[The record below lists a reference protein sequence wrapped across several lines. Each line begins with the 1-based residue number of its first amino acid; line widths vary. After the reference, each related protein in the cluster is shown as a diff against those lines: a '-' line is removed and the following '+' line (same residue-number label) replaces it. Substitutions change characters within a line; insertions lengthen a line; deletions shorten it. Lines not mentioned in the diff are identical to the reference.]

1 MTHVRRPL
9 LALICLTALVAIVLA
24 SSATARSGHH
34 AGKITITVWDTE
46 TDPGP
51 AREMKILIS
60 QFEKAHP
67 NVTVKHVSKS
77 FDDYVST
84 IKLAASSNHAPD
96 LFEGNEGYQI
106 DQPLVQAKLIIPLD
120 TYAKRYGWNKRFGS
134 AATIADL
141 HWSTDGKTWGTGP
154 LWGIPH
160 KAEVVGAFYN
170 KKTLAKLGL
179 RVPTTFA
186 AFQHTLAAAAAQ
198 HVPPIMVGNLDRWP
212 MGHVF
217 MVLQSHFE
225 QPGKIAAWTYGHP
238 GATFDTAGTRQAA
251 TVLQQWAKAGYFE
264 SGFNGVSQT
273 NAAAR
278 FAKGEGLYFITG
290 PWENATFADPMGNN
304 VGFFTLPPGSSRTTG
319 AVSLPWHISSKS
331 PNQDTAAA
339 LLDFLTN
346 DHAAGVIARSGDLPA
361 APAPASALKKGS
373 SLAAI
378 VAAWHAKSASGG
390 LTPYLDWAT
399 ATMGDTLFGGLQE
412 LTASKTSPSDFT
424 KKVQADWNKSHG

>member
-1 MTHVRRPL
+1 MRHLRGL
-9 LALICLTALVAIVLA
+9 LFALVCATALVAIVLA
-24 SSATARSGHH
+24 SGAAARSSHSSDN
-34 AGKITITVWDTE
+34 ITLTVWDTE
-46 TDPGP
+46 TDAGP
-51 AREMKILIS
+51 SREMNTLIS

-67 NVTVKHVSKS
+67 NVTVKRVSKA
-77 FDDYVST
+77 FDDYTST
-84 IKLAASSNHAPD
+84 IKLAASSNKAPD

-106 DQPLVQAKLIIPLD
+106 DQPLVKAKLIIPID
-120 TYAKRYGWNKRFGS
+120 KYAKQYGWYKRFGS
-134 AATIADL
+134 LATIADL
-141 HWSTDGKTWGTGP
+141 RWTPDGKSWGSGP
-154 LWGIPH
+154 LWGIPQ
-160 KAEVVGAFYN
+160 KAEVVGVFYN

-179 RVPTTFA
+179 QVPKTFA
-186 AFQHTLAAAAAQ
+186 AFQHTLAVAAAQ
-198 HVPPIMVGNLDRWP
+198 KVPPIMVGNLDRWP

-225 QPGKIAAWTYGHP
+225 QAGKIASWTYGHP

-264 SGFNGVSQT
+264 SGFNGVGQP

-304 VGFFTLPPGSSRTTG
+304 VGFFPLPPGSARTTG

-331 PNQDTAAA
+331 SHQDTAAA

-346 DHAAGVIARSGDLPA
+346 DHAAGVVARSGDLPA
-361 APAPASALKKGS
+361 AKPPASALKKGS

-378 VAAWHAKSASGG
+378 VAAWHAKSSSGA

-412 LTASKTSPSDFT
+412 LTGNKTSPSDFT
-424 KKVQADWNKSHG
+424 KKVQADWHKSHG